1 MDGGDD
7 TFYTVSYLQRV
18 EGRRKDVTAF
28 DRGGVVFPGFY
39 GSDFRSLTRQE
50 KDSRRQQVERAT
62 LPGQSPVYYST
73 MNEKILPD
81 VPLVQEGIL
90 YNAKSHE
97 RRSSPWPLYDLRG
110 IAPWTAPS
118 LARIIDYRTR
128 ALVPFYAYQRSVE
141 SGTQAHWEEALGFAL
156 SAHAIGSDVHWL
168 IPNLVYNTYVW
179 GQAQFQSGQMATAE
193 RVYRLTVLWDPR
205 ASAAWSNLG
214 AIAERNQR
222 LDEAVSYYQK
232 AIELDPASESAH
244 YNLAVV
250 YWKKSDWPRVIN
262 TLQRVLAINPNNPSA
277 RNYLRQAQARQ
288 GPSQ

>member
-1 MDGGDD
+1 
-7 TFYTVSYLQRV
+7 
-18 EGRRKDVTAF
+18 
-28 DRGGVVFPGFY
+28 
-39 GSDFRSLTRQE
+39 
-50 KDSRRQQVERAT
+50 
-62 LPGQSPVYYST
+62 
-73 MNEKILPD
+73 
-81 VPLVQEGIL
+81 
-90 YNAKSHE
+90 
-97 RRSSPWPLYDLRG
+97 
-110 IAPWTAPS
+110 
-118 LARIIDYRTR
+118 
-128 ALVPFYAYQRSVE
+128 
-141 SGTQAHWEEALGFAL
+141 
-156 SAHAIGSDVHWL
+156 
-168 IPNLVYNTYVW
+168 
-179 GQAQFQSGQMATAE
+179 MATAE